1 MSHRHVSRSLCLQAL
16 FAWDFN
22 GYQTDSVE
30 GIINHTIA
38 EFGAGIDDETFIR
51 ETIHGIIAKRAI
63 LDEIIQKAAPEW
75 PIDKIGHIDRNVLRI
90 GLYELVFGDRKNVP
104 PKVALNEAIELGK
117 NYGGQNTG
125 RFVNGVLGAVYKE
138 MGEPGKEEVSKKK
151 KFDNTVDL
159 ESIPVE
165 DKGGAIV
172 FSRDDQDTLRFAMV
186 HDVFG
191 YWTLSKGGIEL
202 GETPEEGTVRELME
216 EISLPITI
224 VEKMG
229 ENEYIAHHPEKGKI
243 RKHVHYFL
251 AQAPFQPLV
260 LDTTSGGLDNA
271 KWFELAEI
279 SELMMYDDV
288 TKLMAEAIEKLTL
301 SV

>member
-1 MSHRHVSRSLCLQAL
+1 MSHRHVARSLCLQAL

-22 GYQTDSVE
+22 GYQTDSLDA
-30 GIINHTIA
+30 IINHTIS
-38 EFGAGIDDETFIR
+38 EFGAGIDDATFIR
-51 ETIHGIIAKRAI
+51 ETIHGIVSKRVI

-75 PIDKIGHIDRNVLRI
+75 PIDKIGYIDRNVLRI
-90 GLYELVFGDRKNVP
+90 GLYELVFGDRKQVP

-125 RFVNGVLGAVYKE
+125 RFINGVLGAVYKE

-151 KFDNTVDL
+151 KFDDTIDFAD
-159 ESIPVE
+159 IPVE
-165 DKGGAIV
+165 DKGGAII
-172 FSRDDQDTLRFAMV
+172 FSRDDQGVLRFAMV

-191 YWTLSKGGIEL
+191 YWTLSKGGIET
-202 GETPEEGTVRELME
+202 GETPEEGTIREVME
-216 EISLPITI
+216 EIKLPITI
-224 VEKMG
+224 IEKMG
-229 ENEYIAHHPEKGKI
+229 ENEYVAHHPEKGKI

-251 AQAPFQPLV
+251 AEAPYQPLV
-260 LDTTSGGLDNA
+260 LENNSGGLDNA
-271 KWFELAEI
+271 KWFELTEI

-288 TKLMAEAIEKLTL
+288 TKLMAEAIEKLAV

>member
-1 MSHRHVSRSLCLQAL
+1 MSHRHVARSLCLQAL

-22 GYQTDSVE
+22 GYQTDSLDA
-30 GIINHTIA
+30 IINHTIS
-38 EFGAGIDDETFIR
+38 EFGAGIDDATFIR
-51 ETIHGIIAKRAI
+51 ETIHGIVSKRVI

-75 PIDKIGHIDRNVLRI
+75 PIDKIGYIDRNVLRI
-90 GLYELVFGDRKNVP
+90 GLYELVFGDRKQVP

-125 RFVNGVLGAVYKE
+125 RFINGVLGAVYKE

-151 KFDNTVDL
+151 RFDDTIDFAD
-159 ESIPVE
+159 IPVE
-165 DKGGAIV
+165 NKGGAIV
-172 FSRDDQDTLRFAMV
+172 FSRDDQGVLRFAMV

-191 YWTLSKGGIEL
+191 YWTLSKGGIET
-202 GETPEEGTVRELME
+202 GETPEEGTIREVME
-216 EISLPITI
+216 EICLPITI
-224 VEKMG
+224 IEKMG
-229 ENEYIAHHPEKGKI
+229 ENEYVAHHPEKGKI

-251 AQAPFQPLV
+251 AEAPYQPLV
-260 LDTTSGGLDNA
+260 LENNSGGLDNA
-271 KWFELAEI
+271 KWFELTEI

-288 TKLMAEAIEKLTL
+288 TKLMAEAIEKLAV

>member
-1 MSHRHVSRSLCLQAL
+1 MSHRHVARSLCLQAL

-22 GYQTDSVE
+22 GYQTDSLDA
-30 GIINHTIA
+30 IINHTIS
-38 EFGAGIDDETFIR
+38 EFGAGIDDATFIR
-51 ETIHGIIAKRAI
+51 ETIHGIVSKRVI

-75 PIDKIGHIDRNVLRI
+75 PIDKIGYIDRNVLRI
-90 GLYELVFGDRKNVP
+90 GLYELVFGDRKQVP

-125 RFVNGVLGAVYKE
+125 RFINGVLGAVYKE

-151 KFDNTVDL
+151 KFDDTIDFAD
-159 ESIPVE
+159 IPVE

-172 FSRDDQDTLRFAMV
+172 FSRDDQGVLRFAMV

-191 YWTLSKGGIEL
+191 YWTLSKGGIET
-202 GETPEEGTVRELME
+202 GETPEEGTIREVME
-216 EISLPITI
+216 EIKLPITI
-224 VEKMG
+224 IEKMG
-229 ENEYIAHHPEKGKI
+229 ENEYVAHHPEKGKI

-251 AQAPFQPLV
+251 AEAPYQPLV
-260 LDTTSGGLDNA
+260 LENNSGGLDNA
-271 KWFELAEI
+271 KWFELTEI

-288 TKLMAEAIEKLTL
+288 TKLMAEAIEKLAV